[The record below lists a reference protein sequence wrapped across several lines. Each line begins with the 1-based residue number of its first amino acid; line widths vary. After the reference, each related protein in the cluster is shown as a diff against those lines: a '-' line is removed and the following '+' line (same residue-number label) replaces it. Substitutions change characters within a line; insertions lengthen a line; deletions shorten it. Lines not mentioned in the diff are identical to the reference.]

1 MARYLAPGPRQRFC
15 HGHPRGV
22 RECNDRGTF
31 SEARPVPLGDL
42 ENPRCPKKREFLS
55 TGSISIEVHVDA
67 YWLEKHRNRR
77 MVTMSLHY
85 RARKFFPVLAFSTLA
100 WLSATAQAEEGR
112 CLIIHV
118 PQESADAFD
127 QALNIANN
135 LPKQLGADAARVYVI
150 AQGPGLKLLTKGSP
164 EAERITSLAASA
176 DQTLGGGTEFLACA
190 ATIAGIKKRTGK
202 EPELAEGVEVT
213 HPGAV
218 AKVMD
223 LHYGEGCA
231 YIRI

>member
-1 MARYLAPGPRQRFC
+1 VPQEK
-15 HGHPRGV
+15 GV
-22 RECNDRGTF
+22 SVDG
-31 SEARPVPLGDL
+31 LD
-42 ENPRCPKKREFLS
+42 
-55 TGSISIEVHVDA
+55 SIEAHVDA
-67 YWLEKHRNRR
+67 YLLEKHRNRR
-77 MVTMSLHY
+77 MVIMSLHY
-85 RARKFFPVLAFSTLA
+85 RARKLFPVLALSILA
-100 WLSATAQAEEGR
+100 SWSLTALAEEGR

-118 PQESADAFD
+118 PQESADGFN

-150 AQGPGLKLLTKGSP
+150 AQGPGLKLLTRGSP
-164 EAERITSLAASA
+164 EAERIKSLAASA
-176 DQTLGGGTEFLACA
+176 DQTMGGGTEFLACA
-190 ATIAGIKKRTGK
+190 ATIAGIKARTGK

-213 HPGAV
+213 HPGGV